1 MPHRVASWVSL
12 VGIVAAV
19 AGSAQAAA
27 GTKPIDVE
35 QSTLTVFAYKS
46 GLFSAFADNH
56 IIKAPIAGGSISD
69 DSPLKVDLT
78 VRSADLRVLDPDLSA
93 NKRAEVQARMISAEV
108 LDVMKFPEIAFTST
122 SVEPA
127 GADRWTIT
135 GRLTIHG
142 QTRTITFAVSRANG
156 RYRGDVLIKQRDFG
170 IEPIRIAAGAVKVKD
185 ELKVEF
191 DIKD

>member
-1 MPHRVASWVSL
+1 MPHRLASWVSL

-93 NKRAEVQARMISAEV
+93 NKRAEVQARMISTEV